1 MRNEGSEKYFDMV
14 KGKDNSAQRRERK
27 EFGKTVASRE
37 EGVSNCGREG
47 LGREGGI
54 SNRGVFQTKL
64 RRRARRDPADLG
76 SRAAVGDPAD
86 LGSRAAVGDPADLGS
101 RAAVGDP
108 ADLDSRAAVEDPADL
123 DSRAAAVL
131 GERSKLEIAGE
142 VIWRARAPPPPRR
155 RRRAA

>member
-86 LGSRAAVGDPADLGS
+86 LGSRAAVGDPADL
-101 RAAVGDP
+101 
-108 ADLDSRAAVEDPADL
+108 DSRAAVEDPADL